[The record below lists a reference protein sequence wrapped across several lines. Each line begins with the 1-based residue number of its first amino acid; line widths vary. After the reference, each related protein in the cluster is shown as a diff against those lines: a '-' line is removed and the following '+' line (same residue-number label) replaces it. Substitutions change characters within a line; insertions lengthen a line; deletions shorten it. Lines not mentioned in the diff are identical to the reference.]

1 LGIALDADAVLASLA
16 SVGMTTS
23 IDTVIIGAGQAGLT
37 MGYHLRRAGHEFV
50 MLDGDAR
57 VGDSWRQRYDSLRL
71 FSRPKYASLP
81 GWRIPVSDYPTR
93 DEMADYLENYAARF
107 ALPVRSGARVQTVM
121 AEDDAFRVSTAE
133 QDYLARNVVVA
144 SGAHRR
150 PSVPTLAQELNPDIR
165 QLTSMDY
172 RNPSQFAPGP
182 VLVVGAANSG
192 TDIALDAASA
202 GHDTYLAGRHPGQIP
217 IDIDTP
223 RGRRAI
229 PLLMFAF
236 RHVLTLRTPMGRR
249 ARDRHMG
256 HGVNLVR
263 NKLADL
269 DAAGIA
275 RIGRIERVDDGYP
288 APTEGELP
296 PVNTVVWCT
305 GSCADYGF
313 LQLPV
318 FDDDARPRHHRG
330 VASVPGLYFLG
341 MPFQF
346 ALASEQIQGL
356 DRDARYL
363 LKRLSAASR
372 PRVTARVETREVVGG
387 APA

>member
-1 LGIALDADAVLASLA
+1 
-16 SVGMTTS
+16 MTTS

-37 MGYHLRRAGHEFV
+37 MGYHLRRAGREFV
-50 MLDGDAR
+50 VLDGDSR

-81 GWRIPVSDYPTR
+81 GWRIPVPDYPTR

-107 ALPVRSGARVQTVM
+107 ALPVRSGARVQTVTS
-121 AEDDAFRVSTAE
+121 EDGVFRVSTADE
-133 QDYLARNVVVA
+133 DYLAQNVVVA
-144 SGAHRR
+144 TGAHRR
-150 PSVPTLAQELNPDIR
+150 PSVPTFAKDLSPDIR
-165 QLTSMDY
+165 QLTSLGY

-192 TDIALDAASA
+192 TDIALDAAAA

-217 IDIDTP
+217 IDIDTR
-223 RGRRAI
+223 RGQRAT
-229 PLLMFAF
+229 PLVMFAF
-236 RHVLTLRTPMGRR
+236 RHVLTLRTPMGRKAR
-249 ARDRHMG
+249 ARHMG

-269 DAAGIA
+269 DAAGIT
-275 RIGRIERVDDGYP
+275 RIGRIERVEAGHP
-288 APTEGELP
+288 VPTEGELA

-305 GSCADYGF
+305 GSSADYGF

-318 FDDDARPRHHRG
+318 FDDDGRPRHYRG

-341 MPFQF
+341 TPFQF

-363 LKRLSAASR
+363 LKRLLTASR
-372 PRVTARVETREVVGG
+372 PRVSAAVETREVVDG